1 MFIKLKGQF
10 NYRTRCQ
17 DMEAACKDENILKI
31 LYKDI
36 LYLKMPGSPEGYTKH
51 AFIKA
56 VLKPEAT
63 IAAMKIVA
71 AKNTNST
78 GKEKEKETEKGTD
91 LTNKKLI
98 NK

>member
-36 LYLKMPGSPEGYTKH
+36 LYLKMPGSPEGYTRR
-51 AFIKA
+51 AFIEA
-56 VLKPEAT
+56 VLKPEAIIKT
-63 IAAMKIVA
+63 
-71 AKNTNST
+71 AKNTGSS
-78 GKEKEKETEKGTD
+78 D
-91 LTNKKLI
+91 RA
-98 NK
+98 